1 MNGII
6 FQDRT
11 VRVGC
16 SAKFLFKLE
25 TDQRAIPAIAE
36 FEGGE
41 KAYAAIEEVLHSE
54 VILTLGEYFTADGV
68 RIPKKRW
75 RLKYIEKSDA
85 WTIVEK
91 LHPK

>member
-6 FQDRT
+6 FHDRT
-11 VRVGC
+11 VRIGC
-16 SAKFLFKLE
+16 SAKFLFKPE

-41 KAYAAIEEVLHSE
+41 KAYAAIEEVRHSE
-54 VILTLGEYFTADGV
+54 VILTLGEYLTADGV
-68 RIPKKRW
+68 KIPEKRW
-75 RLKYIEKSDA
+75 RLKYVEKSGA
-85 WTIVEK
+85 WMIVEK